1 MVKEYKERQRKD
13 FLVSVIIPVFNE
25 EVTVGDVVT
34 RTKKTLEKMGVRY
47 EVLVV
52 DDGSDDRGVE
62 LILGRYKESDRI
74 KLLAQEHRGSG
85 AAMNYGASRA
95 RGEYICRLDSDDLL
109 FPQALEVVNAYIEKF
124 PNVDYFYSSR
134 CTIDEEDRLIETFNS
149 VTFDRKRLLR
159 RNIANHFICWRKQ
172 SFLEVGGF
180 DETIRYGEDCDL
192 ALRMAEKF
200 RFQNIEEVLYK
211 VRRGP
216 HKDRIT
222 SLFDQEERGRIVAQS
237 QQRAKQRMRRP
248 QNRGGEYGG
257 DSTGFNRGAKDYRG
271 GYQEIKGADRP
282 LS

>member
-1 MVKEYKERQRKD
+1 MD
-13 FLVSVIIPVFNE
+13 TFFSVIMPVFN
-25 EVTVGDVVT
+25 
-34 RTKKTLEKMGVRY
+34 RPQYLEKAIDS
-47 EVLVV
+47 VLSQTYQNFELIIV
-52 DDGSDDRGVE
+52 DDGSDDQGVE

-95 RGEYICRLDSDDLL
+95 KGEYICRLDSDDLL

-134 CTIDEEDRLIETFNS
+134 CTIGEEDRLIETFS
-149 VTFDRKRLLR
+149 SITFDRKRLLR

-180 DETIRYGEDCDL
+180 DETIRYGEDYDL

-222 SLFDQEERGRIVAQS
+222 SLFDQEERGKIVAQI

-257 DSTGFNRGAKDYRG
+257 NSTGFNRGGKDYRG